1 MHLGSPR
8 GVPGPQPCVLSGTGP
23 LDSEREGAM
32 RCLSYSECEA
42 WCRHHDYP
50 VVEADHHGRP
60 APAIRKHFRAVKLS
74 CPVDSGKKV
83 GLARD
88 VVKWL
93 DGAGELLL
101 WLGDWAVWPS
111 SQHLPLFTRFREAF
125 GEMRPLIEA
134 PGHLIQRGELD
145 DAVSVLATA
154 LLFIWDCHVF
164 SAVRRPVFFCSHD
177 EWSAFFVPPDF
188 DPKPIH
194 EAFSRWLPDGGAE
207 VTSVDA

>member
-93 DGAGELLL
+93 DGAGGLLL
-101 WLGDWAVWPS
+101 
-111 SQHLPLFTRFREAF
+111 
-125 GEMRPLIEA
+125 
-134 PGHLIQRGELD
+134 
-145 DAVSVLATA
+145 
-154 LLFIWDCHVF
+154 LLR
-164 SAVRRPVFFCSHD
+164 AR
-177 EWSAFFVPPDF
+177 
-188 DPKPIH
+188 
-194 EAFSRWLPDGGAE
+194 
-207 VTSVDA
+207 